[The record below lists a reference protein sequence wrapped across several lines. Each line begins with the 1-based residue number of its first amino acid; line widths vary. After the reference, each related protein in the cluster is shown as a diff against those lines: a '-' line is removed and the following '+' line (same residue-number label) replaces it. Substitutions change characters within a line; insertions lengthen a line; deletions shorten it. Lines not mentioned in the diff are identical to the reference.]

1 MKADRAGRIMMRE
14 AGSIALFQYWN
25 KLRNGRRAPTRNEIA
40 PAEIKAYLADTFIL
54 GRERHRGA
62 VFRLAGTRLC
72 ATYGREL
79 KGFSFQ
85 SLWRREDQRIVTSVA
100 DAAFTLKSVALLAVT
115 GVSRSCRESDFELL
129 LLPLEGGL
137 ESPRCMGALSAYRI
151 PFWLGADP
159 ITETRVK
166 EVRIVDPE
174 TELPLPT
181 SRTEIGA
188 PPMAPGADVLAHG
201 DKTALGR
208 RIRHLVVLEGGRRA

>member
-85 SLWRREDQRIVTSVA
+85 SLWRDAKTS
-100 DAAFTLKSVALLAVT
+100 AL
-115 GVSRSCRESDFELL
+115 
-129 LLPLEGGL
+129 
-137 ESPRCMGALSAYRI
+137 
-151 PFWLGADP
+151 
-159 ITETRVK
+159 
-166 EVRIVDPE
+166 
-174 TELPLPT
+174 
-181 SRTEIGA
+181 
-188 PPMAPGADVLAHG
+188 
-201 DKTALGR
+201 
-208 RIRHLVVLEGGRRA
+208 